1 MSENKNKVASPPDQT
16 APEQASGLQHAG
28 RRQFLKT
35 LTAGGAVAGL
45 AAVTASQAMAATSAE
60 VGEKPAPDEKS
71 GYRETDHIRTFY
83 DTLR

>member
-16 APEQASGLQHAG
+16 AHEQASGLQHAG
-28 RRQFLKT
+28 RRQFLRT
-35 LTAGGAVAGL
+35 LAAGGAVAGI
-45 AAVTASQAMAATSAE
+45 AAVTAAQATAATTPE
-60 VGEKPAPDEKS
+60 VTAKPAPTEKS

>member
-1 MSENKNKVASPPDQT
+1 MSENNNKVTSPPDQT
-16 APEQASGLQHAG
+16 DGLQHAG

-35 LTAGGAVAGL
+35 LATGSAVAGV
-45 AAVTASQAMAATSAE
+45 AAVTASQAIAAASPDTDQQ
-60 VGEKPAPDEKS
+60 PATEEQN

>member
-1 MSENKNKVASPPDQT
+1 MSENNNKVTSPPDQ
-16 APEQASGLQHAG
+16 AEQLQHAG

-35 LTAGGAVAGL
+35 LTVGGAVAGI
-45 AAVTASQAMAATSAE
+45 AAVTATQAMAATSSDA
-60 VGEKPAPDEKS
+60 GEKPAPDEKS

>member
-1 MSENKNKVASPPDQT
+1 MSENNNKVTSPSDQ
-16 APEQASGLQHAG
+16 ADGLQHAG

-35 LTAGGAVAGL
+35 LATGSAVAGV
-45 AAVTASQAMAATSAE
+45 AAVTASQAIAAASPDTDQQ
-60 VGEKPAPDEKS
+60 PATEEQN